1 MNLEPLQ
8 SRVSFELEPSERPG
22 LIAGHGLRWALL
34 LALALLTYL
43 LYPVSGGT
51 DFYEVGEIA
60 GVEVIA
66 PFEFP
71 VEKSP
76 SVLESQRENA
86 EGAVFPIYEYREEIL
101 DSVRQSAAALF
112 NSLDSA
118 VSPEDLV
125 ERARVFEI
133 RGRDLTPEEAEY
145 LLTADRLTELRGAVA
160 VMIERNLSRGVPE
173 SAFARTELSP
183 RILEVRDSATEN
195 LVVRDSVYDYER
207 FMQALQRVSPDPNS
221 QVGNQLLRVIMQ
233 RLFRATLV
241 LNATETDSLRA
252 EARADVSPVL
262 YTVRQNE
269 RIVDANEVVTE
280 VVHARLTA
288 LRNAQIV
295 EGITETDLLG
305 TLGKILT
312 NALVLTLFWVLLM
325 LFLPGTY
332 ASFRQMSVIS
342 LLFALV
348 IIGAHATVQWLH
360 NPAPSLIPI
369 PFAAMLMTVLFGGR
383 IAMVSAM
390 VLAVLLGPQVAY
402 SGTNALFVAL
412 VGGVAAALS
421 VRTVRR
427 RNQLLVS
434 VGVVSVAFLLVG
446 LTIGLQVES
455 DLMDV
460 ASTAGLTGGLGGINA
475 LICAA
480 LVTIT
485 LPLFESLA
493 GITTELTLLELSDP
507 ARPLLRRLA
516 TEVPGTYAHSL
527 ALANMCE
534 AACNAIG
541 ANGLLARVGCY
552 YHDIGK
558 LKKPQFFVENQAPG
572 ANPHDKLKPE
582 VSASMIRNHVKEGLA
597 LAKEHRLPDDVTA
610 FIAEHHGTMVISF
623 FLDRARKKNG
633 ESDVETGEYRYPGP
647 RPRTVETAV
656 AMLADGV
663 EAALRVLED
672 QSSEN
677 VSDGIDHLVRQRID
691 AGQLD
696 DAPLTMA
703 QLTRVRSEFL
713 RVYEGARHNRIDYPK
728 EAGGLSAGW
737 DANSNS

>member
-1 MNLEPLQ
+1 MNLEPRK
-8 SRVSFELEPSERPG
+8 SGVSFELEPSNRPG
-22 LIAGHGLRWALL
+22 LIAGHGARWALL
-34 LALALLTYL
+34 VALAMLTYVL
-43 LYPVSGGT
+43 FPVPGAT
-51 DFYEVGEIA
+51 DSYEVDDVPA
-60 GVEVIA
+60 VEVIA

-76 SVLESQRENA
+76 SDLEREREIAERSVLP
-86 EGAVFPIYEYREEIL
+86 VYEYRGEVL
-101 DSVRQSAAALF
+101 DSVRQNANALF
-112 NSLDSA
+112 AALDSA
-118 VSPEDLV
+118 VSREDLV
-125 ERARVFEI
+125 ARARVFEI
-133 RGRDLTPEEAEY
+133 RGRDLTPEEADY
-145 LLTADRLTELRGAVA
+145 LLTGDRLTSLRNAVDL
-160 VMIERNLSRGVPE
+160 MIDRNLSQGVPGI
-173 SAFARTELSP
+173 AFSGTETSSM
-183 RILEVRDSATEN
+183 ILEVRDSATEN
-195 LVVRDSVYDYER
+195 LVSRDSVYDYER
-207 FMQALQRVSPDPNS
+207 FMQALPVVSPDPNS
-221 QVGNQLLRVIMQ
+221 RVGNQLLRAIMQ
-233 RLFRATLV
+233 SLFMPTLE
-241 LNATETDSLRA
+241 LNQAETDSLRA
-252 EARADVSPVL
+252 EARADVNTVRF
-262 YTVRQNE
+262 TVRQNE

-280 VVHARLTA
+280 DIYARLAA
-288 LRNAQIV
+288 LRSEQV
-295 EGITETDLLG
+295 KRGLTETDLLG
-305 TLGKILT
+305 TLGKIST
-312 NALVLTLFWVLLM
+312 NALVLALYWVLLM
-325 LFLPGTY
+325 LFLPETY
-332 ASFRQMSVIS
+332 ASFRQLGVMS

-348 IIGAHATVQWLH
+348 IIGAAAIVRFLP
-360 NPAPSLIPI
+360 NPAPELIPI

-383 IAMVSAM
+383 LAMVSAM
-390 VLAVLLGPQVAY
+390 VLAVLLGPQAAY
-402 SGTNALFVAL
+402 SGNALFVAL

-434 VGVVSVAFLLVG
+434 VVVVSAAFLLVG
-446 LTIGLQVES
+446 LTIGLQVQP

-460 ASTAGLTGGLGGINA
+460 VSTSGVTAGLGGLNA

-485 LPLFESLA
+485 LPLFESIA

-558 LKKPQFFVENQAPG
+558 LKKPQFFVENQSPG
-572 ANPHDKLKPE
+572 VNPHDKLKPD
-582 VSASMIRNHVKEGLA
+582 VSAAMIRNHVKEGVA
-597 LAKEHRLPDDVTA
+597 LAKEHRLPDDITA

-623 FLDRARKKNG
+623 FLDRALTKNG
-633 ESDVETGEYRYPGP
+633 ESDVEPGDYRYPGP
-647 RPRTVETAV
+647 RPRSVETAV

-677 VSDGIDHLVRQRID
+677 VRDAIDHLVGQRIE

-703 QLTRVRSEFL
+703 ELTRVRGEFL
-713 RVYEGARHNRIDYPK
+713 RVFEGARHNRIDYPK
-728 EAGGLSAGW
+728 ESGGLSAGW
-737 DANSNS
+737 DATSDS

>member
-1 MNLEPLQ
+1 MNLEP
-8 SRVSFELEPSERPG
+8 RKPGVSFELEPSERPG
-22 LIAGHGLRWALL
+22 LIAGHGVRWALL

-43 LYPVSGGT
+43 LFPVPGGT
-51 DFYEVGEIA
+51 DFYEVDEIA
-60 GVEVIA
+60 GAEVIA
-66 PFEFP
+66 PFEF
-71 VEKSP
+71 VVTKSDEL
-76 SVLESQRENA
+76 LEQQRLQA
-86 EGAVFPIYEYREEIL
+86 ESSIWPKYEYREDVL
-101 DSVRQSAAALF
+101 DSVRQDAAALF
-112 NSLDSA
+112 TALDSA
-118 VSPEDLV
+118 VSPEDLIA
-125 ERARVFEI
+125 RARIFEI
-133 RGRDLTPEEAEY
+133 RGRDITTDEAEY
-145 LLTADRLTELRGAVA
+145 LLTAGRLAALRDAVN
-160 VMIERNLSRGVPE
+160 VMINDRLSRGVPYI
-173 SAFARTELSP
+173 AFATVETSRW
-183 RILEVRDSATEN
+183 ILEVRDSTTEN
-195 LVVRDSVYDYER
+195 PMERDSVYDYES
-207 FMQALQRVSPDPNS
+207 FMQDLQAVSPDPNS
-221 QVGNQLLRVIMQ
+221 QTGNQLLRAVMQ
-233 RLFRATLV
+233 RLFRPTLI
-241 LNATETDSLRA
+241 LNDVETDSLRA
-252 EARADVSPVL
+252 LARADVD
-262 YTVRQNE
+262 TVRFTVRENE

-280 VVHARLTA
+280 GIHARLTA
-288 LRNAQIV
+288 LRNAQIAFSR
-295 EGITETDLLG
+295 TETNWLG

-312 NALVLTLFWVLLM
+312 NALVLALFWVLLM
-325 LFLPGTY
+325 LYLPDTY
-332 ASFRQMSVIS
+332 ASFRKIGVVS

-348 IIGAHATVQWLH
+348 IVGAAVNVRFLPEAS
-360 NPAPSLIPI
+360 PALIPI

-390 VLAVLLGPQVAY
+390 VLAVLLGPQFAY
-402 SGTNALFVAL
+402 SGTSALFIAL

-434 VGVVSVAFLLVG
+434 AVVVSTAFLLVG
-446 LTIGLQVES
+446 LTVGLQVQS
-455 DLMDV
+455 DIV
-460 ASTAGLTGGLGGINA
+460 EVGRTAGLTAALGGVNA

-480 LVTIT
+480 LVTMT

-534 AACNAIG
+534 AACNAVG

-572 ANPHDKLKPE
+572 INPHDKLKPE
-582 VSASMIRNHVKEGLA
+582 VSAAMIRNHVKEGLA
-597 LAKEHRLPDDVTA
+597 LAKEHRLPDDVTS
-610 FIAEHHGTMVISF
+610 FIAEHHGTMIISF
-623 FLDRARKKNG
+623 FLDRALTKNG
-633 ESDVETGEYRYPGP
+633 EEEVEKGDYRYPGP
-647 RPRTVETAV
+647 RPRSVETAV

-677 VSDGIDHLVRQRID
+677 VKEAIDHLVRQRIE

-703 QLTRVRSEFL
+703 QLTRVRDEFL
-713 RVYEGARHNRIDYPK
+713 KVYEGARHNRIDYPK

-737 DANSNS
+737 DAASEA